1 MRRGGDRR
9 PLRISL
15 LKFLMPGALWVRGKI
30 RRLVPRLG
38 GVWRPRRSA
47 VRVRDGDAM
56 RPFELIAIVIVLTS
70 LFSYINVRLLKLPS
84 TIGLMALSLVFSTAI
99 VVVGSIVPSVEEQAR
114 AVARQFDLDQ
124 ALLHGMLGFLL
135 FAGALHLD
143 LGDLS
148 DHKWPIALMAT
159 LGVLISTA
167 IIGGLTWILLG
178 LFGLHLRPIDC
189 LLFGALISPTDP
201 IAVLALLKQIGAPK
215 PLEIQ
220 IAGES
225 LFNDG
230 VGVVVFLGLLDIAT
244 GRERLQP
251 GFFVELFAREAIGG
265 ALFGL
270 VIGLLTYWLLKSVD
284 HFRLEI
290 MLSLA
295 MVAGGYALAE
305 ALGLSAPIAMVVAG
319 LLIGNHGRS
328 FAMSATTTEHLD
340 RFWGL
345 LDEFLNAVLFV
356 MIGMEVLVLI
366 FTPKYLLA
374 GLITVAVVLLAR
386 LVSVGVPVWLL
397 RRWERFEPS
406 MIPML
411 TWGGLRGGISVA
423 LALSLPNDLGGT
435 TGPTRDI
442 IIAITYV
449 VVVFS
454 ILVQGLTIGLMTRV
468 WAHSGAKRL
477 EGGPAFRS
485 FLLATVTGPL
495 EQNASLDDGRS
506 YYLRETRSGSMAVD
520 VSATITQDVFASD
533 PAFQRH
539 VALTSIPLSLEMSS
553 HHPSARIPIGPR
565 TPSPTWDNE

>member
-1 MRRGGDRR
+1 
-9 PLRISL
+9 
-15 LKFLMPGALWVRGKI
+15 
-30 RRLVPRLG
+30 
-38 GVWRPRRSA
+38 
-47 VRVRDGDAM
+47 M
-56 RPFELIAIVIVLTS
+56 RPFELIAILIVLTAM
-70 LFSYINVRLLKLPS
+70 FGYVNIRLLKLPS
-84 TIGLMALSLVFSTAI
+84 TIGLMALSLVFSITI
-99 VVVGSIVPSVEEQAR
+99 VVVGSFVPAVEHQAR
-114 AVARQFDLDQ
+114 AVARQFELDQ

-135 FAGALHLD
+135 FAGALHVD

-148 DHKWPIALMAT
+148 DHKWPIAVMVT
-159 LGVLISTA
+159 LGVLISTV
-167 IIGGLTWILLG
+167 IIGGLTWVVLG

-244 GRERLQP
+244 GHEQLNP
-251 GFFVELFAREAIGG
+251 GFFVELFVREAIGG

-270 VIGLLTYWLLKSVD
+270 AIGLLTYRLLKSVD
-284 HFRLEI
+284 HYRLEI
-290 MLSLA
+290 LLSLA
-295 MVAGGYALAE
+295 LVAGGYALAE
-305 ALGLSAPIAMVVAG
+305 ALEISAPIAMVVAG

-328 FAMSATTTEHLD
+328 FAMSETTTEHID

-366 FTPKYLLA
+366 FTTRYLLA
-374 GLITVAVVLLAR
+374 GLAAVAIVLLAR

-397 RRWERFEPS
+397 RRGERFEPS

-423 LALSLPNDLGGT
+423 LALSLPEDLDGT
-435 TGPTRDI
+435 TMPSRDI
-442 IIAITYV
+442 ILAITYV

-454 ILVQGLTIGLMTRV
+454 ILVQGLTIGWM
-468 WAHSGAKRL
+468 SRL
-477 EGGPAFRS
+477 WLS
-485 FLLATVTGPL
+485 
-495 EQNASLDDGRS
+495 
-506 YYLRETRSGSMAVD
+506 RERKIAEV
-520 VSATITQDVFASD
+520 V
-533 PAFQRH
+533 P
-539 VALTSIPLSLEMSS
+539 IPV
-553 HHPSARIPIGPR
+553 
-565 TPSPTWDNE
+565 SPTEEDRNYIHFDGMI